1 MMAMVD
7 ALTDIGLVLMALL
20 AAAVFAAMY
29 WAANRPH

>member
-1 MMAMVD
+1 MVD
-7 ALTDIGLVLMALL
+7 ALADVGLFLVAML